1 MPTYEYECRSCS
13 HSFEAFQSMSEA
25 PLSSCPEC
33 GGPVRR
39 LIGGGTGI
47 IFKGSGFYV
56 NDSRKSSSGSISST
70 SKTGGESS
78 PSPAASSSGAGTA
91 ATPPSAASSAA
102 AKADHAPAAKAAES
116 A

>member
-1 MPTYEYECRSCS
+1 MPTYDYECKSCS
-13 HSFEAFQSMSEA
+13 HTFEAFQSISEA

-56 NDSRKSSSGSISST
+56 NDSRKSGSGSVSS
-70 SKTGGESS
+70 SS
-78 PSPAASSSGAGTA
+78 PKPAADPAPAAPTTAAPAAAPA
-91 ATPPSAASSAA
+91 ATPKADAGSSASTAASA
-102 AKADHAPAAKAAES
+102 
-116 A
+116 